1 MRMARSLS
9 RSSKSDSLSETH
21 GDPNTQ
27 PGRWPLGK
35 FSLRADLSLR
45 TTRFLM
51 QCWPHAFISYPQSL
65 GKTLMLGKVE
75 GRKTRGWQDEMVGW
89 RHRLDGHEF
98 EQAPGDSEGQ
108 GSLVCCSPWGCKEP
122 DTTLATEQQQ
132 IIPNFCPICIPDWVQ
147 NAQFRSKFHLSCLG
161 QTSSH
166 EFIRGQNHVIYR
178 HGNRRDSPVCWG
190 AVSSERGTT
199 VT

>member
-98 EQAPGDSEGQ
+98 EQALGVGDGQ
-108 GSLVCCSPWGCKEP
+108 GILACCSPWGHKES
-122 DTTLATEQQQ
+122 DTTERLNWTEASNK
-132 IIPNFCPICIPDWVQ
+132 IYLKVKKDNWRWNVLCG
-147 NAQFRSKFHLSCLG
+147 SLG
-161 QTSSH
+161 L
-166 EFIRGQNHVIYR
+166 FF
-178 HGNRRDSPVCWG
+178 
-190 AVSSERGTT
+190 
-199 VT
+199 